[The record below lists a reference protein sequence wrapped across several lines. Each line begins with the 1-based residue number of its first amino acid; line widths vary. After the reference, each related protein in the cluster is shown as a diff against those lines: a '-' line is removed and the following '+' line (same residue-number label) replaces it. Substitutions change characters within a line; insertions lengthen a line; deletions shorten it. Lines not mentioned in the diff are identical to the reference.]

1 MVDIKSLKVGDRIS
15 YKSGEFIRIGEIT
28 KLNDSDCVVKNIT
41 GKYTGDYACISYEVI
56 CDKEID
62 NKTMENKTIGK
73 SYTFT
78 REELI
83 KTMRDDVIEMLKDN
97 VAGLVDG
104 SVEIGF
110 FENWQDIDNK
120 DTNDLIQWW
129 CDMYSDSFFEANPDV
144 DDALILTEKKGND
157 TFKEWMASR

>member
-1 MVDIKSLKVGDRIS
+1 MFDIWSLKVGDRINF
-15 YKSGEFIRIGEIT
+15 KTGECKI
-28 KLNDSDCVVKNIT
+28 
-41 GKYTGDYACISYEVI
+41 IS
-56 CDKEID
+56 CDKTME
-62 NKTMENKTIGK
+62 NKTMENKTMGK

-83 KTMRDDVIEMLKDN
+83 KTMRDGVIEMLKDN
-97 VAGLVDG
+97 VEGVVDG

-129 CDMYSDSFFEANPDV
+129 CDMYSDSFFDANPDI
-144 DDALILTEKKGND
+144 DDALILTEKNGND